1 MLCEIQVICAFMS
14 GNFSF
19 ALCVVEV
26 SGRGY
31 DRNAVAKIA
40 IGAGVV
46 AGTMIGAGILAY
58 RDRD

>member
-1 MLCEIQVICAFMS
+1 MFD
-14 GNFSF
+14 NFSF